1 MKYVKRNVEVVE
13 AIQFLDTP
21 ERLSELSDFI
31 GREHTIDYKDKD
43 NPILKIKNMP
53 TGTMV
58 ADVGDFIIKVAGEN
72 FRAAKPES
80 FLSAHDL
87 AETPRDRMEIES
99 RELSERILKLSAFI
113 ESDKFEN
120 SDLTEDERKLLMI
133 QYENMLSYS
142 HTLDMRIRAYNKK
155 MLGGSPR

>member
-1 MKYVKRNVEVVE
+1 MKYIKRHVEVVE
-13 AIQFLDTP
+13 AMQFLDTP

-31 GREHTIDYKDKD
+31 GREHTIDYRDKD

-58 ADVGDFIIKVAGEN
+58 ADVGDFIIKVAGGN

-87 AETPRDRMEIES
+87 AETPRDRTEIES
-99 RELSERILKLSAFI
+99 RELEERLSKLKTFI
-113 ESDKFEN
+113 DSDKFDN
-120 SDLTEDERKLLMI
+120 SDLTEDEKTLLII
-133 QYENMLSYS
+133 QYGNMMSYA
-142 HTLDMRIRAYNKK
+142 HALKMRIEIMKK
-155 MLGGSPR
+155 KQ